1 MLGALRHRNYRL
13 FLTGQIISTI
23 GTWMQSVAMPWL
35 ALQLTHNPF
44 LVGLVLAAQFTPV
57 LLGSQFGGV
66 VADRYRKRTVLLVTQ
81 SLFTIPSFALFLLSF
96 TGRAQFWMI
105 VVAAI
110 ATGTINLFDVPSRQ
124 SFVIEMVGRQDL
136 MNAIALNSS
145 VFNLAAVVGPA
156 VAGLLIAAVGVPI
169 CFLANSVSYL
179 AAIVAL
185 LLMRDLPAVVRHGAE
200 QPIFARIAEGASY
213 ARHEP
218 VVGMLLVAVAVF
230 SLFAMNRL
238 TLIPFFADQVLDV
251 GAKGFGF
258 LLGSMGLGA
267 LVGALTLALSPGA
280 SDPRRQ
286 FWMAMIWVAAL
297 LAFSISRV
305 FVISMVTLFIAGYCQ
320 ITFVATANNRIQTI
334 TPDHLRGRVMAFY
347 AQALIGVGP
356 IGSMQAGALATL
368 FGAPWAMA
376 IGAVVAGSVILAI
389 RITRPYVFTPVV
401 EGHTP
406 ATPPAPPEL
415 QDV

>member
-35 ALQLTHNPF
+35 ALQLTHNAL

-57 LLGSQFGGV
+57 LLGSQVGGV
-66 VADRYRKRTVLLVTQ
+66 VADRFRKRTVLLVTQ
-81 SLFTIPSFALFLLSF
+81 TLFMIPSFTLFALSA

-110 ATGTINLFDVPSRQ
+110 ATGTINMFDIPSRQ

-156 VAGLLIAAVGVPI
+156 VAGLLISAVGVPI

-185 LLMRDLPAVVRHGAE
+185 LLMRDLPAVVREGQE
-200 QPIFARIAEGASY
+200 QRVFARIVEGASY

-238 TLIPFFADQVLDV
+238 TLIPFFADQVLGV
-251 GAKGFGF
+251 GARGFGF

-267 LVGALTLALSPGA
+267 LTGALTLALSHGA

-286 FWMAMIWVAAL
+286 FSMAMIWVAAL

-305 FVISMVTLFIAGYCQ
+305 FVISLLTLFIAGYCQ
-320 ITFVATANNRIQTI
+320 ISFIATANNRIQTI
-334 TPDHLRGRVMAFY
+334 TPDNLRGRVMALY

-356 IGSMQAGALATL
+356 LGSMQAGALATL

-376 IGAVVAGSVILAI
+376 IGAVVAGAVVLAI
-389 RITRPYVFTPVV
+389 RITRPYVFAPRELASTPV
-401 EGHTP
+401 
-406 ATPPAPPEL
+406 
-415 QDV
+415 